1 MNCFHQLLDAKRTSQ
16 LLNDMEDISMTQ
28 QMGGGIVVVVVVRVH
43 PSRTEVFDD
52 GVKVIT
58 LNNFVLI

>member
-28 QMGGGIVVVVVVRVH
+28 QMGGGIVVVVVVRVQ
-43 PSRTEVFDD
+43 PQQDRSV
-52 GVKVIT
+52 
-58 LNNFVLI
+58 

>member
-28 QMGGGIVVVVVVRVH
+28 QMGGGIVVVVVRVH
-43 PSRTEVFDD
+43 PQQDRSV
-52 GVKVIT
+52 
-58 LNNFVLI
+58 